1 MDRLLKSQQDTIVAI
16 ATPPGESGLAII
28 RVSGDQAFSL
38 VDQCFSPKGRDSRK
52 PSEAASHTI
61 HYGHITEGEQIL
73 DEVMVSVF
81 KPPRTFTRE
90 PVVEIS
96 THGGSLPVRQVL
108 QRLLGL
114 GARLAQPGE
123 FSMRAFLNGRIDL
136 TQAEAIADLIHARTE
151 RAAGAAQEQLRGTLG
166 RRMKTLSQDMM
177 HVLAHVEAHIDF
189 PDEDIAPDTHAALL
203 GRLSQVEQGMQQLL
217 LTAREGKLLRQG
229 LRLAIIGKPNA
240 GKSSLLNCLLGQ
252 DRAIVSPMAGTTRD
266 TIEAQANIRGIPVI
280 LIDTAGLRDTEDSI
294 EQQGVARSRETAS
307 QAELI
312 LHILDASL
320 PLDPDESPF
329 EENAIQQPILEILNK
344 VDLPIHA
351 SHASRKDTILL
362 SCATGVGIES
372 LKDAILKTVWSGSLP
387 SENSEVMINSRH
399 QHALQQSLEHVAI
412 VKDGLASNRELELI
426 AMDLRIAL
434 SELGE
439 VIGETTT
446 EDLLDSIFSQ
456 FCLGK

>member
-1 MDRLLKSQQDTIVAI
+1 
-16 ATPPGESGLAII
+16 
-28 RVSGDQAFSL
+28 
-38 VDQCFSPKGRDSRK
+38 
-52 PSEAASHTI
+52 
-61 HYGHITEGEQIL
+61 
-73 DEVMVSVF
+73 
-81 KPPRTFTRE
+81 
-90 PVVEIS
+90 
-96 THGGSLPVRQVL
+96 
-108 QRLLGL
+108 
-114 GARLAQPGE
+114 
-123 FSMRAFLNGRIDL
+123 
-136 TQAEAIADLIHARTE
+136 
-151 RAAGAAQEQLRGTLG
+151 
-166 RRMKTLSQDMM
+166 MKTLSQDMM

-203 GRLSQVEQGMQQLL
+203 GRLSQVEQSMQQLL

-320 PLDPDESPF
+320 PLDPAESPF

-387 SENSEVMINSRH
+387 SENPEVMINSRH